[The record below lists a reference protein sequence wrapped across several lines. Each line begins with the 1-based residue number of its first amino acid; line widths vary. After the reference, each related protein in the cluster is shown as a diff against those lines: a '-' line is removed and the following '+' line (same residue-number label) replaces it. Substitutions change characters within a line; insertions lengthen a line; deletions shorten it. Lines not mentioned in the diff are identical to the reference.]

1 MSGIAACNYPHA
13 CECMKQSFR
22 EMKREIEILRESAV
36 CLSKF
41 AMDIPL
47 LLVEVD
53 YIPVEQKNRLW
64 DEIVS
69 KMAPKAQREYRER
82 LEQILHEKD
91 QENVFR

>member
-1 MSGIAACNYPHA
+1 
-13 CECMKQSFR
+13 
-22 EMKREIEILRESAV
+22 MKREIEVLKESAV

-41 AMDIPL
+41 AMEIPL

-69 KMAPKAQREYRER
+69 KMTPKAQQEYRDR
-82 LEQILHEKD
+82 LEQILFEKD
-91 QENVFR
+91 QENVLR